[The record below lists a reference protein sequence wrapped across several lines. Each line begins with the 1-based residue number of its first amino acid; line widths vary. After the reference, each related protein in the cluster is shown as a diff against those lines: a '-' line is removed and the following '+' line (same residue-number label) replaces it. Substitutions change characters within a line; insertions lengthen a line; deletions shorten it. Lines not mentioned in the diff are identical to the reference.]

1 MRAATLDMLMM
12 APWLRR
18 LISLRASR
26 VQKKVPFRCTAI
38 MRCQDSSVI
47 SWVMSQWVWMPWP
60 LIISAIRASAR
71 SRSLS
76 RFVVEVP
83 AMPALLT
90 STSRVPNSR
99 SIWANIALTCALSA
113 TSAWMA
119 QPPEP
124 MAATVS
130 RAASS
135 RTSFA
140 MTRAPSSAKS
150 CAMARPMPEPAP
162 VTRATLSLS
171 FMRSLPMAASAIQPG
186 RRERSSGRFRA
197 GGSVPAHMSLHVLDH
212 ASLHLDAHFVGND
225 VPALYSRKPADQ
237 TTGHGLRAPPS
248 VNQRT
253 MILIIQPL
261 LLLDLR
267 TTEGEDLF
275 DGRDARL
282 DAFQHFPAQ
291 EDTSMA

>member
-26 VQKKVPFRCTAI
+26 VQKNVPFRCTAI

-119 QPPEP
+119 QPPEGI
-124 MAATVS
+124 AATVS
-130 RAASS
+130 FAASS
-135 RTSFA
+135 RTSFT

-162 VTRATLSLS
+162 VTNATRSLS
-171 FMRSLPMAASAIQPG
+171 FMRALPMAASAIQPG
-186 RRERSSGRFRA
+186 PHSSGRFRA

-225 VPALYSRKPADQ
+225 IPALYGREPAQ
-237 TTGHGLRAPPS
+237 ETASHGLRAPSS
-248 VNQRT
+248 VDQRS
-253 MILIIQPL
+253 MIRIIQPL

-267 TTEGEDLF
+267 AAEDEDLV
-275 DGRDARL
+275 DGRHARL
-282 DAFQHFPAQ
+282 DAFEDFPAQ
-291 EDTSMA
+291 QDASLA